1 MKKLVSLIMCV
12 ALCSAML
19 TGCGGYSGGKVKD
32 GVYTND
38 VFRFKVTPDDDMIVM
53 EDPMESTDAAVAF
66 SYCYMQ
72 GGKDSFKAEYALNNL
87 QGGMAIVSEEN
98 VGGYS
103 TDDFVENIEAQ
114 LKEKVFWT
122 YKTEVNEDV
131 TIDGTNFRK
140 LLIDSDGNHQ
150 LFFIKTSESRII
162 FIYIAVTKN
171 GVKNGLEEQYV
182 NAISGL

>member
-12 ALCSAML
+12 ALFSAML
-19 TGCGGYSGGKVKD
+19 AGCGGYSGGKVKD

-38 VFRFKVTPDDDMIVM
+38 VLRFKVTPDDDMTVM

-103 TDDFVENIEAQ
+103 TDDFGENIEAQ

-122 YKTEVNEDV
+122 YKTEVNEDRCYKKWCKERSGRAVRQCNIGTV
-131 TIDGTNFRK
+131 TQKIFRHE
-140 LLIDSDGNHQ
+140 N
-150 LFFIKTSESRII
+150 T
-162 FIYIAVTKN
+162 T
-171 GVKNGLEEQYV
+171 
-182 NAISGL
+182 